1 LSEEEYK
8 KKFSAIVEK
17 DCLCTGLGTTALLK
31 NDIVNKQHK
40 PEGVIICPGPN
51 LAYFS
56 GTFSLSQMIDHIYG
70 RTNVRNAVER
80 ASLFVNELVLYIK
93 YLRKEID
100 RNALTLNQNTFRTLN
115 AFKTNLLAGIEYYKG
130 INADF
135 LENCTYECPDM
146 IEALDQYAKEIEAIE
161 IPSLV
166 IAS

>member
-1 LSEEEYK
+1 
-8 KKFSAIVEK
+8 
-17 DCLCTGLGTTALLK
+17 LGTTALLK

-56 GTFSLSQMIDHIYG
+56 GTFTLAQMIDHIYG
-70 RTNVRNAVER
+70 RTNVRNSVER
-80 ASLFVNELVLYIK
+80 ASLFVNELVLYVK

-100 RNALTLNQNTFRTLN
+100 KNALTLNQNTFRTLN
-115 AFKTNLLAGIEYYKG
+115 AFKTNLLSGIEYYKG
-130 INADF
+130 INDAF
-135 LENCTYECPDM
+135 LKNCSYECPDM
-146 IEALDQYAKEIEAIE
+146 IEDLEKYAREVESIV